1 MSARSRNLYPSLA
14 MCSFR
19 PWRLSP
25 SRRSNIRPVASASSG
40 MTLMSRRVSGFM
52 VVSHIMSGSF
62 SPRPLDRSIFTFF
75 PSSFFTISAFSFSE

>member
-1 MSARSRNLYPSLA
+1 

-25 SRRSNIRPVASASSG
+25 SSSSNIWAVASASSG
-40 MTLMSRRVSGFM
+40 MTLISRLVSGFM

-62 SPRPLDRSIFTFF
+62 SPRPLLRSILYFF
-75 PSSFFTISAFSFSE
+75 PSRPLTISPFSRSE